1 MDPEVVKGDEWESG
15 RDKEWEWQTEHNRW
29 IETNKARDVQDIS
42 AHTLWITGRGQKKMR
57 KWRKVVLH
65 WHHTHLHKHKH
76 THSLICQ
83 SNKERQA
90 RATFA
95 WQTGPARL
103 IEEKT
108 ILGDRLTV
116 WCGACHLWV
125 GLRTHNRSVCAC
137 RWLTDLFVSMCAWL
151 FEALGGS

>member
-1 MDPEVVKGDEWESG
+1 MLSSWKGMDERVTDSKSEN
-15 RDKEWEWQTEHNRW
+15 DKQSVTDGWKQIK
-29 IETNKARDVQDIS
+29 IEMYKILL
-42 AHTLWITGRGQKKMR
+42 HWITGRGQKKKG
-57 KWRKVVLH
+57 KWRKAVLRRCH
-65 WHHTHLHKHKH
+65 PHLHKHKH

-116 WCGACHLWV
+116 WYGACHLWV
-125 GLRTHNRSVCAC
+125 GLRTHNRSVC
-137 RWLTDLFVSMCAWL
+137 VH
-151 FEALGGS
+151 LGGWLICLWACVWGCVRH